1 MAKSLRERVAELGM
15 KAVAKVFEDP
25 RRAEAIAGAIGALQK
40 AKAALDETQE
50 KALRA
55 AGLVTRKDFKA
66 ADAVAAEYS
75 RLEVVR
81 RVLARRQLECRG
93 PWFVRQ
99 SQVIAGVPRGHERL
113 ELVPLALF
121 KIPECRQL
129 RQTETA
135 RRWLKR
141 TATGPPQTVQ
151 PPSTSISRRVSC
163 AGLGAFI
170 AFR

>member
-66 ADAVAAEYS
+66 AGK
-75 RLEVVR
+75 RL
-81 RVLARRQLECRG
+81 
-93 PWFVRQ
+93 
-99 SQVIAGVPRGHERL
+99 SQ
-113 ELVPLALF
+113 
-121 KIPECRQL
+121 
-129 RQTETA
+129 
-135 RRWLKR
+135 LKR
-141 TATGPPQTVQ
+141 RCKELADELDQLLTQQ
-151 PPSTSISRRVSC
+151 SK
-163 AGLGAFI
+163 
-170 AFR
+170 